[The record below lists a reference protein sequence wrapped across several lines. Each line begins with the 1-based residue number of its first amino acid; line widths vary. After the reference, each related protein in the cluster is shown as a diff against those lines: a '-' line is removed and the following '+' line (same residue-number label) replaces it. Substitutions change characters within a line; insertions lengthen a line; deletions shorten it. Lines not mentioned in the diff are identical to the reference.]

1 MKKLRYGLYIVA
13 IILVNIAATT
23 LFFRVDLTENK
34 SYSLSP
40 ASKELVK
47 NLEEP
52 LTIKVFLSK
61 NLTVPY
67 NTLER
72 DLRDILMEYK
82 LKANK
87 HFNFTITTISKDEEP
102 TIAPETYNIY
112 PVNIQNIDQD
122 EVTVV
127 SAYIGMTFIHGDLVE
142 TIPAIQYNQN
152 LELLITDKIRTLT
165 ERSTSLIKFK
175 REYKN

>member
-1 MKKLRYGLYIVA
+1 MKKLRYGLYILA
-13 IILVNIAATT
+13 IILLNIAATT

-34 SYSLSP
+34 SYSLSD
-40 ASKELVK
+40 ASKDLVK

-52 LTIKVFLSK
+52 LTIKVFLSE
-61 NLTVPY
+61 NLPVPY

-82 LKANK
+82 LKANR
-87 HFNFTITTISKDEEP
+87 HFNFTIDLINKEEEQTI
-102 TIAPETYNIY
+102 TPETYNIH

-122 EVTVV
+122 EVKVV

-152 LELLITDKIRTLT
+152 LELVITYKIRTLT
-165 ERSTSLIKFK
+165 
-175 REYKN
+175 